1 MSFQPI
7 PANNKCMSFQPISRE
22 KKCMKDVFEG
32 FPHQYIQFSEVDDV
46 NEKTPK
52 GKITIIYLFD
62 PIGKG
67 AGGKDGVYNVS
78 RDEICYLL
86 NKSDYETFGE
96 IYENNPGVFLNIGYF
111 IMGSQFYL
119 RELRNNIKIVEEDQR
134 GASFLQAMKDQYQ
147 EWRTNY
153 VRTDDPNG
161 ELQLGE
167 RVVYNC
173 DFDNLVGTLGLL
185 QLRGNQALKYT
196 DILRSRFERYLTR
209 KAEDEA
215 ELKKRQ
221 EDEEL
226 ERQKRQEAEAKRV
239 ADELKERLDAEDE
252 ARRLE
257 ALKPKEVKVK
267 KDKPKKAPKNP
278 FPEEIRISE
287 GIWKKNPKWTK
298 WEKENK

>member
-1 MSFQPI
+1 MEHTDTWSGW
-7 PANNKCMSFQPISRE
+7 
-22 KKCMKDVFEG
+22 EG
-32 FPHQYIQFSEVDDV
+32 FPHQFIQFSEEDDA

-67 AGGKDGVYNVS
+67 AGGNDDIYNVS
-78 RDEICYLL
+78 RDDICYML
-86 NKSDYETFGE
+86 NKSDYESFGE
-96 IYENNPGVFLNIGYF
+96 IYETHKRVFLNIGYF
-111 IMGSQFYL
+111 IMASQYYL
-119 RELRNNIKIVEEDQR
+119 RELRHTIKIVEEDQR

-147 EWRTNY
+147 EWRQHYIKLNSE
-153 VRTDDPNG
+153 RDGDF
-161 ELQLGE
+161 QMGE

-173 DFDNLVGTLGLL
+173 DLDKVVETLRQLL
-185 QLRGNQALKYT
+185 LRGQQATINAKSL
-196 DILRSRFERYLTR
+196 ISRYNRYLTR

-221 EDEEL
+221 EVED
-226 ERQKRQEAEAKRV
+226 EAEAKKN
-239 ADELKERLDAEDE
+239 ADELTQRLKDEEDA
-252 ARRLE
+252 RNLE
-257 ALKPKEVKVK
+257 AMKPKEVKVK

>member
-1 MSFQPI
+1 
-7 PANNKCMSFQPISRE
+7 
-22 KKCMKDVFEG
+22 MKDTFEG
-32 FPHQYIQFSEVDDV
+32 FPQQYIQFSEEDDE

-52 GKITIIYLFD
+52 GKITILYLFD
-62 PIGKG
+62 TIGKG
-67 AGGKDGVYNVS
+67 ADGKYGTYNVS
-78 RDEICYLL
+78 RDEICYLM
-86 NKSDYETFGE
+86 NKSDYESFGE
-96 IYENNPGVFLNIGYF
+96 IYENHTGVFLNIGYF

-119 RELRNNIKIVEEDQR
+119 SELRHNIKIVEEDQR
-134 GASFLQAMKDQYQ
+134 GASFLQVMKDQYT
-147 EWRTNY
+147 EWRKNY
-153 VRTDDPNG
+153 ITTGDIHF
-161 ELQLGE
+161 QLGE

-196 DILRSRFERYLTR
+196 DILRSRFDRYLTR

-215 ELKKRQ
+215 ELKKSQ

-278 FPEEIRISE
+278 FPEKIRISE
-287 GIWKKNPKWTK
+287 GIWKKNPKWIK